1 MNIIAIHAAHDGA
14 VSIAKDNK
22 LIVHA
27 QIDRFNNLVAS
38 AMPCSKIF
46 KRIKKLNLI
55 FDVVLF
61 SSLAGSCYNWW
72 EDGLKSYDLIS
83 KKTKILY
90 FDNWHHHFHMY
101 CAMCTVGNNKNI
113 VVIDGGGIKM
123 PNGSFE
129 NETLFQNEEIV
140 KQTFKEIGL
149 SYEYKTADLF
159 NLKPHNS
166 FRACGKTMALSCFRD
181 DIRYFQEQTEK
192 KIKEFMPTEDVTYTG
207 GVAQNVLANSQFL
220 NYKNFK
226 IDPLCT
232 DQGISLGVLNKYLN
246 LKLKV
251 PHPVYLGF
259 EPEYDLSIFKGYKIK
274 KVTIKEVCK
283 ILKNNPIG
291 YFQGRSE
298 QGQRG
303 LGNRSLL
310 MDATNPKAVELVNNI
325 KKREW
330 FRPFSPAILEEEAS
344 KYFHI
349 KKPSPYMLYV
359 FKNKIR
365 IPATMS
371 IDGTSRVQ
379 TVSKKDNP
387 NFYKLLK
394 NFHVPFVLNTS
405 LNLSGHTL
413 VEDLEDL
420 KYMMDY
426 GNLKYSYL
434 PEKEI
439 LIIR

>member
-1 MNIIAIHAAHDGA
+1 
-14 VSIAKDNK
+14 
-22 LIVHA
+22 
-27 QIDRFNNLVAS
+27 
-38 AMPCSKIF
+38 
-46 KRIKKLNLI
+46 
-55 FDVVLF
+55 
-61 SSLAGSCYNWW
+61 
-72 EDGLKSYDLIS
+72 
-83 KKTKILY
+83 
-90 FDNWHHHFHMY
+90 
-101 CAMCTVGNNKNI
+101 
-113 VVIDGGGIKM
+113 
-123 PNGSFE
+123 
-129 NETLFQNEEIV
+129 
-140 KQTFKEIGL
+140 
-149 SYEYKTADLF
+149 
-159 NLKPHNS
+159 
-166 FRACGKTMALSCFRD
+166 
-181 DIRYFQEQTEK
+181 
-192 KIKEFMPTEDVTYTG
+192 
-207 GVAQNVLANSQFL
+207 
-220 NYKNFK
+220 
-226 IDPLCT
+226 
-232 DQGISLGVLNKYLN
+232 
-246 LKLKV
+246 
-251 PHPVYLGF
+251 
-259 EPEYDLSIFKGYKIK
+259 
-274 KVTIKEVCK
+274 
-283 ILKNNPIG
+283 
-291 YFQGRSE
+291 
-298 QGQRG
+298 
-303 LGNRSLL
+303 

-330 FRPFSPAILEEEAS
+330 FRPFSPAILEEEAF